1 MGAGVQSSSV
11 KRSPSRC
18 TGNFS
23 RQASSGARSSS
34 TVMTAGTPPASASGR
49 PRKSI
54 AALSP
59 AWGTPCPSS
68 PTRFTP
74 DDIGLIL
81 DGARAQQLPPGVR
94 PRRGPVGDVEQQL
107 VVELGPPAAEH
118 GESQVIADQRTDAQ
132 PPPWD
137 APGRAPGREV
147 LVLPA
152 HAEQVPLVVMAGEAP
167 GSHPP
172 PAGC

>member
-1 MGAGVQSSSV
+1 MAAGVEV
-11 KRSPSRC
+11 RGKLLAVGIERLALELDGDDR
-18 TGNFS
+18 GNPA
-23 RQASSGARSSS
+23 RLGERASEKIDRRA
-34 TVMTAGTPPASASGR
+34 VAGVRHPVPVHADAVH
-49 PRKSI
+49 
-54 AALSP
+54 
-59 AWGTPCPSS
+59 
-68 PTRFTP
+68 P

-132 PPPWD
+132 PPPRD

-147 LVLPA
+147 LVLA
-152 HAEQVPLVVMAGEAP
+152 
-167 GSHPP
+167 S
-172 PAGC
+172 